1 MTIKEKIDE
10 TLTYLES
17 KSKVDEIEQIA
28 DDFAIGF
35 AEWLYKFGNTRLP
48 NGNWIINLGLK
59 PLTSKEVLEKF
70 KKDFT
75 YDTKRKSN
83 GISKSIQTDN

>member
-1 MTIKEKIDE
+1 MTTLEYEDSGCREKQIKKEK
-10 TLTYLES
+10 
-17 KSKVDEIEQIA
+17 

-70 KKDFT
+70 KKE
-75 YDTKRKSN
+75 K
-83 GISKSIQTDN
+83 GL